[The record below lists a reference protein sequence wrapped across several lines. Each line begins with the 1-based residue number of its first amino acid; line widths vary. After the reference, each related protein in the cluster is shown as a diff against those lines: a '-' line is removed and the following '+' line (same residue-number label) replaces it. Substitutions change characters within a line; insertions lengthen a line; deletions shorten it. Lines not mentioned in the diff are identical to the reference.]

1 MKKKKLNNIQNKRIF
16 IINSSKNIV
25 IKNGWNESLFNEISS
40 NKIIS
45 SRELN
50 ILFPRGYIDMLQ
62 LSLKDLNDQLE
73 KRFYKIDIIKL
84 PLHKRVKKVL
94 IEKISLMN
102 ISKEFYKKTFY
113 YLLLPINYKLLT
125 SQIYKTVDLIWYIA
139 KDRSTDFN
147 YYSKRIIL
155 SAVYSSAVFHFFN
168 NNNLLETE
176 RKLDQLL
183 LRVSKIPKIKNN
195 FKFINNNLTT
205 FVKRFINNNC

>member
-45 SRELN
+45 SREFN

-147 YYSKRIIL
+147 YSSKRIIL